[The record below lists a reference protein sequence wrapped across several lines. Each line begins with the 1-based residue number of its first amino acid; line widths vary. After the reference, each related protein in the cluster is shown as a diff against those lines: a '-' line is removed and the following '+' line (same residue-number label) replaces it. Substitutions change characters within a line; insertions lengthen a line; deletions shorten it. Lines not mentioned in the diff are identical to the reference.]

1 LLFSIETSA
10 SIQGNVVIRIVVR
23 CESYSDSFTKPIAKV
38 LKLLFSIETSAS
50 FRGCVVDRSWQFWNY
65 IFKIKCKSYPIFLAE
80 VLAEVRCESYSDS
93 FTKPIAKVLKLLFS
107 IETSA
112 SIQGNVVIRI
122 VVRCESYSD
131 RFIKPIAK
139 VL

>member
-50 FRGCVVDRSWQFWNY
+50 FRGCVVDRSWQFT
-65 IFKIKCKSYPIFLAE
+65 
-80 VLAEVRCESYSDS
+80 D
-93 FTKPIAKVLKLLFS
+93 
-107 IETSA
+107 
-112 SIQGNVVIRI
+112 
-122 VVRCESYSD
+122 
-131 RFIKPIAK
+131 
-139 VL
+139 